1 MRRGRYAAITGAAR
15 GTPGSGVLWILD
27 VPARQVVGR
36 VTGVGNE
43 TYLLA
48 LLPGRP

>member
-1 MRRGRYAAITGAAR
+1 MRWRRWPHGRCAR
-15 GTPGSGVLWILD
+15 TRALLPLD
-27 VPARQVVGR
+27 VPARQVVGP